1 MMESVSEITHIYIH
15 IPFCHRICPYCSFY
29 KHTPGNTDM
38 NGFVD
43 ALLAEIRTRSGSHT
57 LRPKTIYFGGG
68 TPTLLSRTHLD
79 RLFAGMRELIDLTA
93 LEEWTMEA
101 NPRTF
106 KAKKLQLMADAGVTR
121 VSLGVQSWDPA
132 QLDVLGRDHTPA
144 EAEASFQLLRES
156 EIPTANIDLMFAH
169 PGQSLDKWRSDLAR
183 TIALHPDHVSTYNL
197 TFEEDTEFFKKFVTG
212 EFDQDPDLDA
222 AYFETMIDTM
232 SAAGFE
238 NYEIS
243 NHAKPGHRSKHNS
256 AYWSGADFLGIGPGA
271 VSTIARKR
279 WKNLEDTARYIE
291 SMKSRRAAET
301 DIENLTD
308 EQFLM
313 ERVTLE
319 LRTSEGLPLERLAI
333 LPNATTRIA
342 AIIDAGHATAADTHL
357 ILTRSG
363 KLLADEVA
371 GYLIG

>member
-1 MMESVSEITHIYIH
+1 
-15 IPFCHRICPYCSFY
+15 
-29 KHTPGNTDM
+29 M

-43 ALLAEIRTRSGSHT
+43 ALLAEIKTRLETHT

-79 RLFAGMRELIDLTA
+79 RLFTGMRELIDLSA

-132 QLDVLGRDHTPA
+132 QLEVLGRDHTPA

-169 PGQSLDKWRSDLAR
+169 PGQSLDKWRSDLAL
-183 TIALHPDHVSTYNL
+183 TIVLKPDHVSTYNL
-197 TFEEDTEFFKKFVTG
+197 TFEEDTEFFNKFVSG

-232 SAAGFE
+232 SAAGFD

-243 NHAKPGHRSKHNS
+243 NHAKPGHRSKHNA
-256 AYWSGADFLGIGPGA
+256 AYWAGADFLGIGPGA
-271 VSTIARKR
+271 VSTIERTR
-279 WKNLEDTARYIE
+279 WKNIEDTARYIE
-291 SMKSRRAAET
+291 SMKFRQAAET
-301 DIENLTD
+301 DIENLTE
-308 EQFLM
+308 EQWLI

-319 LRTSEGLPLERLAI
+319 LRTSDGLALDRLTA
-333 LPNATTRIA
+333 LPNATTRIG
-342 AIIDAGHATAADTHL
+342 AIIDAGHATAPSTHL

-371 GYLIG
+371 GYLLG

>member
-1 MMESVSEITHIYIH
+1 MMEFVTEIAHIYIH

-29 KHTPGNTDM
+29 KHTPGNTDLH
-38 NGFVD
+38 GFVD
-43 ALLAEIRTRSGSHT
+43 ALLTEITTRSETYT

-68 TPTLLSRTHLD
+68 TPTLLSRTHLE
-79 RLFAGMRELIDLTA
+79 RLFTGMRERIDLSA

-106 KAKKLQLMADAGVTR
+106 KAQKLQLMADAGVTR

-132 QLDVLGRDHTPA
+132 QLEVLGRDHIPA

-169 PGQSLDKWRSDLAR
+169 PGQSLETWRSDLAR
-183 TIALHPDHVSTYNL
+183 TIALQPDHVSTYNL

-212 EFDQDPDLDA
+212 EFEQDPDLDA

-243 NHAKPGHRSKHNS
+243 NHAKPGHQSKHNA
-256 AYWSGADFLGIGPGA
+256 AYWAGAEFLGIGPGA
-271 VSTIARKR
+271 VSTIARTR

-291 SMKSRRAAET
+291 SMKFRRAAET
-301 DIENLTD
+301 DIENLTE
-308 EQFLM
+308 EQWLI

-319 LRTSEGLPLERLAI
+319 LRTTSGLPLERLAV
-333 LPNATTRIA
+333 LPNATTRIG
-342 AIIDAGHATAADTHL
+342 AIIDAGHATATGNHL
-357 ILTRSG
+357 TLTRTG